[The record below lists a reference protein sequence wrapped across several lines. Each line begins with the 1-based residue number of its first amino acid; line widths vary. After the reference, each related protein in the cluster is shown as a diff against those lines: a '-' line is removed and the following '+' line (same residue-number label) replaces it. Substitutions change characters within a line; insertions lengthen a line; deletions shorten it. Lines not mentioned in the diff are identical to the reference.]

1 MVAHG
6 FGAYVTHSYML
17 TQLNLL
23 ILRRISDGSLAT
35 VSLESAQRLKKREDM
50 RSIRPR
56 DLMLA
61 SLHRVAMKVL
71 ELPAS
76 ERETLYE
83 RLKVDLVKGA
93 PGADL
98 HPEAA
103 EEFGKKYLEF
113 LRALVKMIEAGGGA
127 TGGRA

>member
-17 TQLNLL
+17 TRLNLL

-76 ERETLYE
+76 ERETYE

>member
-1 MVAHG
+1 
-6 FGAYVTHSYML
+6 ML
-17 TQLNLL
+17 TRLNLL

-35 VSLESAQRLKKREDM
+35 VSLESAQRLKKGGYAIDQTN
-50 RSIRPR
+50 R

-61 SLHRVAMKVL
+61 SLHRVAMKAL

-83 RLKVDLVKGA
+83 RLKVDLVKGV

>member
-1 MVAHG
+1 
-6 FGAYVTHSYML
+6 ML

-35 VSLESAQRLKKREDM
+35 VSLKSAQRLKKREDM

>member
-1 MVAHG
+1 
-6 FGAYVTHSYML
+6 ML

-35 VSLESAQRLKKREDM
+35 VSLESAQNSKREDM

>member
-1 MVAHG
+1 
-6 FGAYVTHSYML
+6 ML

-35 VSLESAQRLKKREDM
+35 VSLKSAQKPKREDM

>member
-1 MVAHG
+1 
-6 FGAYVTHSYML
+6 ML

-35 VSLESAQRLKKREDM
+35 VSLKSAQNSKREDM